1 MRVVVFR
8 DGKTETLRVTLG
20 RREDAVGDNAGA
32 ESGEAIPD
40 ALAGLL
46 ERAVVE
52 RISMWRERCR
62 EASTARAGTL
72 RHSYVP
78 GQERGGGDPA
88 TPALPAV
95 PDTGALLRLRS
106 RFPGAPE

>member
-1 MRVVVFR
+1 MKHLV
-8 DGKTETLRVTLG
+8 
-20 RREDAVGDNAGA
+20 
-32 ESGEAIPD
+32 D

-78 GQERGGGDPA
+78 GQERGRGDPA
-88 TPALPAV
+88 TSALPAV
-95 PDTGALLRLRS
+95 PDAGALLRLRS